1 MKLQTTQLINIACL
15 TLSIV
20 ILSPLANAATY
31 RFSQG
36 GYSGRGELTGP
47 YNNGR
52 IVGSFEGEDTN
63 HDGVI
68 AAGEGEM
75 SHFSLNFSG
84 NSFFNNLPDINRSTG
99 FESSF
104 LDGWESFLTFNILT
118 NSFSFRFGSEIS
130 QAPGWVDY
138 SALTGFSYLGHWVS
152 GFDVFLN
159 SGGLTEIR
167 YIVSNGLVGDLRN
180 CDFNTGEGCLY
191 YAFGDGI
198 GTPETIRTST
208 TEPLIVTQ
216 TPIPSALWLFASG
229 LAWLGVI
236 RRKKSD

>member
-20 ILSPLANAATY
+20 VLSPLANAATY

-36 GYSGRGELTGP
+36 GYTGRGALTSP

-68 AAGEGEM
+68 DSLSEM
-75 SHFSLNFSG
+75 KNLSLNFAG
-84 NSFFNNLPDINRSTG
+84 NSFFNGLERVRLNSQGGLLGFNVLPDQTI
-99 FESSF
+99 
-104 LDGWESFLTFNILT
+104 FNILN
-118 NSFSFRFGSEIS
+118 NSLSISLAFEINH
-130 QAPGWVDY
+130 APGWVDY
-138 SALTGFSYLGHWVS
+138 HTVTGYTYPDNWFSAL
-152 GFDVFLN
+152 DVNL
-159 SGGLTEIR
+159 R
-167 YIVSNGLVGDLRN
+167 SNGLSEVKYNTGAEIFSVAFDPIA
-180 CDFNTGEGCLY
+180 CATETGEGCIAEHNK
-191 YAFGDGI
+191 AF
-198 GTPETIRTST
+198 ETIVLASI
-208 TEPLIVTQ
+208 EPLIVTQ
-216 TPIPSALWLFASG
+216 TPIPGALWLFASG

>member
-1 MKLQTTQLINIACL
+1 MKLQTIQLINIACL

-104 LDGWESFLTFNILT
+104 LDGWESFLTFNILN
-118 NSFSFRFGSEIS
+118 NSFSFRYEREINE
-130 QAPGWVDY
+130 APGWADY
-138 SALTGFSYLGHWVS
+138 SALTGFTYNAGSWFS
-152 GFDVFLN
+152 AFIVFLN

-167 YIVSNGLVGDLRN
+167 YDVFNQIVLDLPH
-180 CDFNTGEGCLY
+180 CDLITGEGC
-191 YAFGDGI
+191 FVTN
-198 GTPETIRTST
+198 GTRETIRTST

-216 TPIPSALWLFASG
+216 TPIPAALWLFASG